1 MHSVRILQDYLPAI
15 SHRGAFIGLI
25 FLLGLSLWSPALLAQ
40 DKKEQMQVVSNEAME
55 KFQKNE
61 FEAAAK
67 GFEQAYGIFPED
79 VLLKNATIAWFS
91 GGVCEDAERTGI
103 AYIEATESQ
112 KKELL
117 KDRRDV
123 KTVVARCRLR
133 AAQASFNAGDVQG
146 AKQSLEGIELY
157 SPEGKDAEQLI
168 ALRKQI
174 EAKEKES
181 GSSSS
186 RTEDGSDSPKI
197 EYGDRAASAPPSQSL
212 KIIGFGLVGLGAVGG
227 TITLIDQITLEG
239 RVNDECGNDGQGGT
253 DQAVLSAC
261 LKSETEKGNT
271 RAIVLGATS
280 GVFAIT
286 GGAFLLYYFLE
297 KKAYDEK
304 QVTILPVLGQDRAGA
319 SVHVRF

>member
-1 MHSVRILQDYLPAI
+1 
-15 SHRGAFIGLI
+15 
-25 FLLGLSLWSPALLAQ
+25 
-40 DKKEQMQVVSNEAME
+40 MQTVSNEAME
-55 KFQKNE
+55 KFQRNE

-67 GFEQAYGIFPED
+67 GFEQAYGIYPED

-91 GGVCEDAERTGI
+91 GGVCEEAERTGI

-112 KKELL
+112 RKELL

-133 AAQASFNAGDVQG
+133 AAQSSFNAGDVQG
-146 AKQSLEGIELY
+146 AKQSLDGIELY

-174 EAKEKES
+174 EAKEKEA
-181 GSSSS
+181 
-186 RTEDGSDSPKI
+186 GSDSADPAERNDKPKI
-197 EYGDRAASAPPSQSL
+197 EYGDRGVGAPPSESL
-212 KIIGFGLVGLGAVGG
+212 KIIGFGLVGLAAVGG
-227 TITLIDQITLEG
+227 AITIVDQVTLEG
-239 RVNDECGNDGQGGT
+239 RVNDTCGNDGT
-253 DQAVLSAC
+253 KNADDPVLNAC
-261 LKSETEKGNT
+261 LKTETEKGNT

-297 KKAYDEK
+297 KKAYDAQ
-304 QVTILPVLGQDRAGA
+304 QVTVLPVIGRDQAGA
-319 SVHVRF
+319 SILLRF